1 MKLVTYVNIYGKC
14 YLKLF
19 NYFMIVLGERGSSN
33 VLANAIDN
41 FYRVLFTLKKNSSE
55 FYSNFLTMTDI
66 SPSVISTCQ
75 SILSPASIFNTFAI
89 SLGNP
94 TRRDLDL
101 GFA

>member
-1 MKLVTYVNIYGKC
+1 MNLVTYVNIYGKC

-41 FYRVLFTLKKNSSE
+41 FYRVLFTLKKNSNKY
-55 FYSNFLTMTDI
+55 YSNFLTMTDI
-66 SPSVISTCQ
+66 SPSVTSTCQ
-75 SILSPASIFNTFAI
+75 SILSPGFTSKTLTI

-94 TRRDLDL
+94 TFNDFVW